1 VNRCRELKLICA
13 GLSACFATAA
23 FAKDDPPSL
32 SIDQFT
38 ARGLLAPIDE
48 AATLSS
54 YRVDPGP
61 DPSGGQRAKLTFDL
75 GEASLFAITG
85 RIKRE
90 AAPTGPLDP
99 NHARLL
105 GQKRESGK
113 VYGAGVSGTL
123 HGIDLS
129 ATYQYSKISAEQGD
143 TDTVADGPG
152 RSHSLR
158 ATARLRFRR

>member
-1 VNRCRELKLICA
+1 MNRGRELKLICA
-13 GLSACFATAA
+13 GLSSCFATAA

-32 SIDQFT
+32 SIDPIV
-38 ARGLLAPIDE
+38 AHGLLAPIDE
-48 AATLSS
+48 AATPSS
-54 YRVDPGP
+54 YRLDPGP

-75 GEASLFAITG
+75 GKASLFAITG

-99 NHARLL
+99 GHARLL
-105 GQKRESGK
+105 GQKRDSGK
-113 VYGAGVSGTL
+113 VYGAGVSGTF

-143 TDTVADGPG
+143 SDTVADGPG

-158 ATARLRFRR
+158 ATARLHFRR

>member
-1 VNRCRELKLICA
+1 MNRGRELKLICA
-13 GLSACFATAA
+13 GLSACLASPAI
-23 FAKDDPPSL
+23 AKDNPPSL
-32 SIDQFT
+32 SIDPVV
-38 ARGLLAPIDE
+38 ARGLLSPIDE
-48 AATLSS
+48 AATPSS
-54 YRVDPGP
+54 YRLDPGP
-61 DPSGGQRAKLTFDL
+61 EPSGGQRAKLTLDL
-75 GEASLFAITG
+75 GKASLFAITG

-99 NHARLL
+99 GHARLL
-105 GQKRESGK
+105 GQKRDSGK
-113 VYGAGVSGTL
+113 VYGAGVSSTF

-143 TDTVADGPG
+143 TDTVANGPG